1 MSFYVSIGVHKT
13 GVIIETCDHLC
24 GNCQPANCSSSW
36 HGDGGFRISNLIGL
50 VRQVLVSNA
59 FGTSIQMDAYNAA
72 STYPDFMF
80 NLIAGGALASAF
92 VPTLTGFLSKDDR
105 RGGWQLASSIINLVL
120 LLLIVIS
127 LVSVFLAPQIVRL
140 IYILKPELN
149 PQLQSMTVELLRIL
163 LISPVIFGVSGLLM
177 GVLNVH
183 QIFLWP
189 ALAPSMYWLG
199 MIFGVLALAPSM
211 GIYGLAWGAVLGA
224 GLHFLVQL
232 PILFAPAGEALY
244 PYPGLAH
251 ARRAGS
257 GALDGPALAGSCS
270 SADQRRGERHAG
282 DLPAQPVGSL
292 TAIKYAWAIM
302 TMPQVVIAQAIAIA
316 ALPTFSAQFARGEL
330 SGMRASLAATLRG
343 VLLLALPA
351 TLGLILLREPLIA
364 VLFQHGVFDARSTE
378 LVSWALLWY
387 TAGLVG
393 HSVVEIVSRA
403 FYAMHDTKTPV
414 LVGTVAMSLN
424 LLFSILFSA
433 WFERLGWMPHGGLA
447 LANSLATAL
456 EMVGLLYFMRRRLN
470 GLDGRLLM
478 SGVWPAILATLAMSL
493 ALWGWLAALQG
504 RSIWLVAVG
513 GIFLGG
519 AVYGLGVLG
528 LGVSEARS
536 LIRAVGA
543 RLRV

>member
-1 MSFYVSIGVHKT
+1 VTTSAVT
-13 GVIIETCDHLC
+13 
-24 GNCQPANCSSSW
+24 ANRQIARAA
-36 HGDGGFRISNLIGL
+36 GTVMAAFVLSNLTGL

-59 FGTSIQMDAYNAA
+59 FGTSIQLDAYNAA
-72 STYPDFMF
+72 STYPDFAF

-92 VPTLTGFLSKDDR
+92 VPTLTGFLAKDDR
-105 RGGWQLASSIINLVL
+105 RGGWQLASAIINLVL
-120 LLLIVIS
+120 LVLTGIS

-140 IYILKPELN
+140 IYILKPTLD

-163 LISPVIFGVSGLLM
+163 LISPVIFGMSGLLM

-189 ALAPSMYWLG
+189 AIAPSMYWLG
-199 MIFGVLALAPSM
+199 MIFGVVALVPSM

-224 GLHFLVQL
+224 GMHFLVQL
-232 PILFAPAGEALY
+232 PTFLRLPERQFSLTL
-244 PYPGLAH
+244 GLH
-251 ARRAGS
+251 
-257 GALDGPALAGSCS
+257 
-270 SADQRRGERHAG
+270 
-282 DLPAQPVGSL
+282 LPAVREVARLIGPRLLGVAVVQINAVVNAMLATAQPEGSL

-343 VLLLALPA
+343 VILLALPA
-351 TLGLILLREPLIA
+351 TLGLILLREPVIA
-364 VLFQHGVFDARSTE
+364 VLFQHGEFDAHSTQ

-424 LLFSILFSA
+424 LLFSILFSD

-470 GLDGRLLM
+470 GLDGRFLM
-478 SGVWPAILATLAMSL
+478 AGVWPALLATLAMSL
-493 ALWGWLAALQG
+493 TLWGWLALSAG
-504 RSIWLVAVG
+504 RSIWLVAG
-513 GIFLGG
+513 GGVLLGG
-519 AVYGLGVLG
+519 AVFGLGVLG
-528 LGVSEARS
+528 LGVGEARV
-536 LIRAVGA
+536 LLRAAGA
-543 RLRV
+543 RLGVR

>member
-1 MSFYVSIGVHKT
+1 VTTSAVT
-13 GVIIETCDHLC
+13 
-24 GNCQPANCSSSW
+24 ANRQIARAA
-36 HGDGGFRISNLIGL
+36 GTVMAAFVLSNLTGL
-50 VRQVLVSNA
+50 VRQILVSNA
-59 FGTSIQMDAYNAA
+59 FGTSIQLDAYNAA

-92 VPTLTGFLSKDDR
+92 VPTLTGFLAKGDR
-105 RGGWQLASSIINLVL
+105 SGGWQLASAIINLVL
-120 LLLIVIS
+120 LVLTGIS
-127 LVSVFLAPQIVRL
+127 LVSVFLAPHIVRL
-140 IYILKPELN
+140 IYILKPTLD
-149 PQLQSMTVELLRIL
+149 PQLQSMTAELLRIL

-199 MIFGVLALAPSM
+199 MIFGVLALVPSM

-232 PILFAPAGEALY
+232 PTFLRLP
-244 PYPGLAH
+244 
-251 ARRAGS
+251 
-257 GALDGPALAGSCS
+257 
-270 SADQRRGERHAG
+270 ERHFSLTLGLHMPAVREVARLMG
-282 DLPAQPVGSL
+282 PRLLGVGVVQINALVNAMLATAQPEGSL

-330 SGMRASLAATLRG
+330 NGMRASLAATLRG
-343 VLLLALPA
+343 VILLALPA
-351 TLGLILLREPLIA
+351 TLGLILLRAPVIA
-364 VLFQHGVFDARSTE
+364 VLFQHGEFDAHSTQ

-456 EMVGLLYFMRRRLN
+456 EMIGLLYFMRRRLH
-470 GLDGRLLM
+470 GLDGHFLM
-478 SGVWPAILATLAMSL
+478 SGVWPAILATLVMSL

-504 RSIWLVAVG
+504 RSIWLVAAG
-513 GIFLGG
+513 GVLLGG
-519 AVYGLGVLG
+519 VVYGIGVLG
-528 LGVSEARS
+528 LGVTEARS
-536 LIRAVGA
+536 LVRAVSA

>member
-1 MSFYVSIGVHKT
+1 VTTSAVT
-13 GVIIETCDHLC
+13 
-24 GNCQPANCSSSW
+24 ANRQIARAA
-36 HGDGGFRISNLIGL
+36 GTVMAAFVLSNLTGL

-59 FGTSIQMDAYNAA
+59 FGTSIQLDAYNAA

-92 VPTLTGFLSKDDR
+92 VPTLTGFLAKDDR

-120 LLLIVIS
+120 LVLTAIS
-127 LVSVFLAPQIVRL
+127 LVSVFLAPHIVRL
-140 IYILKPELN
+140 IYSLRPTLD

-199 MIFGVLALAPSM
+199 MIFGVLALVPSM

-232 PILFAPAGEALY
+232 PTFLRLP
-244 PYPGLAH
+244 
-251 ARRAGS
+251 
-257 GALDGPALAGSCS
+257 
-270 SADQRRGERHAG
+270 ERHFSLTLGLHMPAVREVARLMG
-282 DLPAQPVGSL
+282 PRLLGVGIVQINAVVNAMLATAQPVGSL

-343 VLLLALPA
+343 VILLALPA
-351 TLGLILLREPLIA
+351 TLGLILLREPVIA
-364 VLFQHGVFDARSTE
+364 VLFQHGEFDAHSTE
-378 LVSWALLWY
+378 LVSWGLLWY

-424 LLFSILFSA
+424 LLLSIIFSD
-433 WFERLGWMPHGGLA
+433 WFERIGWMPHGGLA

-470 GLDGRLLM
+470 GLDGRFLM

-493 ALWGWLAALQG
+493 ALWGWLSVLSG
-504 RSIWLVAVG
+504 RSVWLLAFG
-513 GIFLGG
+513 GILLGG

-528 LGVSEARS
+528 LGVSEV
-536 LIRAVGA
+536 RALLRAAGA
-543 RLRV
+543 RFGVR